1 MLKINPRALKIN
13 PRVLKVNPR
22 ALKID
27 PQTPKINPNIT
38 PAQSLN
44 YSSPDLTGLYLM
56 Y

>member
-1 MLKINPRALKIN
+1 MLINDSRALKIN
-13 PRVLKVNPR
+13 PRIQ
-22 ALKID
+22 KIN

-38 PAQSLN
+38 PAQSFI